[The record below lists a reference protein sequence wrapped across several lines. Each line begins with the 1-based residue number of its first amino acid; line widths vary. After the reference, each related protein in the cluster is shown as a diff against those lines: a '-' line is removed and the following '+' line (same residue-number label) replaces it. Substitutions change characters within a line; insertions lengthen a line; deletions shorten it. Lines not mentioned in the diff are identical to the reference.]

1 MTELPMTKLRLKQLY
16 VTRFMKQEGLIK
28 FVTLLEEMLENK
40 MVGGM
45 TIKTVRGLKFQVA
58 DQSGGGDQMLDTQLR
73 SMTSAQSRRG
83 AEGKSGELCN

>member
-40 MVGGM
+40 IASFLKVGILGSR
-45 TIKTVRGLKFQVA
+45 IPDIISEKFGHFWLKPLIGRF
-58 DQSGGGDQMLDTQLR
+58 G
-73 SMTSAQSRRG
+73 
-83 AEGKSGELCN
+83 